1 MVIELWIL
9 GELDDRKTG
18 IGRHY
23 DYLSYLVRSSG
34 KEFQKRQQYP
44 LTYFLPSDERIARIC
59 SSRHCGASRSKT
71 ILSPTVLST
80 FMTLNIID
88 PAFLFPGIS
97 LLFLAFTNRYL
108 TLAGII
114 RQLNIF
120 IDEEE
125 DANRIQQIEAL
136 RLRIVLI
143 KYMQACGVIAFLCC
157 VFSMLAIFS
166 ESQTIA
172 KIMFLSSLL
181 FMVIALTLSLIEIL
195 KSGEALKI
203 ELDRT
208 NRQKDV

>member
-1 MVIELWIL
+1 
-9 GELDDRKTG
+9 
-18 IGRHY
+18 
-23 DYLSYLVRSSG
+23 
-34 KEFQKRQQYP
+34 
-44 LTYFLPSDERIARIC
+44 
-59 SSRHCGASRSKT
+59 
-71 ILSPTVLST
+71 
-80 FMTLNIID
+80 MTLNIID

-157 VFSMLAIFS
+157 VFSMLAIFA